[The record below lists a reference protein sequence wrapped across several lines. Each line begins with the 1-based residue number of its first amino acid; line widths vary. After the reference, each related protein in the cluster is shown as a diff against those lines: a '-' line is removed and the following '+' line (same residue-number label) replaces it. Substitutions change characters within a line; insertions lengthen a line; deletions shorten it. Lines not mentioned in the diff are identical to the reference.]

1 MMKDKH
7 WTDTADFVLS
17 CGASRDEI
25 IGPIGFEQ
33 LVSCVTYEQR
43 EKCRSPKLIVLHKGQ
58 LDALGR
64 EWIENAIKSLHTSF
78 ANEVFVVF
86 SERKP
91 MRSII
96 GSPHVEA
103 LKQKLAA
110 MKIMTGSSRRVEAN
124 TTAESSR
131 MAVYL
136 GNHLALTKTTYG
148 HKIYVDTRDYSLAPH
163 ILLDGYW
170 EEWITKVFRES
181 IRPGMRV
188 LDIGAN
194 IGWYS
199 LLAAELVGP
208 KGRLTAF
215 EANPSMAEI
224 VFRNLMVNG
233 FLDRA
238 AVEQKAVYS
247 ESRQIEFQVYEH
259 YMGSSS
265 LFANKEAAATFKD
278 TLKLLHVDAV
288 SLDEFLPPGSQVDFI
303 KIDAEGAEPFILKGA
318 TRLLSEN
325 RQVQIMMEFAP
336 SIIKPSYG
344 SIELFIDEI
353 AALGFSIWRIAHDST
368 LVKSSLA
375 DLLSVVHCDVI
386 LKR

>member
-1 MMKDKH
+1 
-7 WTDTADFVLS
+7 
-17 CGASRDEI
+17 
-25 IGPIGFEQ
+25 
-33 LVSCVTYEQR
+33 
-43 EKCRSPKLIVLHKGQ
+43 
-58 LDALGR
+58 
-64 EWIENAIKSLHTSF
+64 
-78 ANEVFVVF
+78 
-86 SERKP
+86 
-91 MRSII
+91 
-96 GSPHVEA
+96 
-103 LKQKLAA
+103 
-110 MKIMTGSSRRVEAN
+110 
-124 TTAESSR
+124 
-131 MAVYL
+131 
-136 GNHLALTKTTYG
+136 
-148 HKIYVDTRDYSLAPH
+148 
-163 ILLDGYW
+163 
-170 EEWITKVFRES
+170 
-181 IRPGMRV
+181 MRV